1 MAINTMSKFY
11 YGHNITS
18 SNCKLNFK
26 EGAGSELTA
35 TLDVGDYTLTDFA
48 TEVQR
53 VLNVAGALTYTV
65 SVARATRVITI
76 AATGTFTLLAA
87 TGTNIADGVFTL
99 AGYAAA
105 DVTGTSLVAGSA
117 SGSEF
122 IPQFNLQKYISF
134 DDQESA
140 SYSSVATSAGGSVEV
155 VSFGTDNF
163 MNCEIAY
170 QTNLTQAAG
179 SVVENQSGG
188 LDNLRTFMQYITAK
202 RKIEF
207 IPDRDSPSTYV
218 KCLLESTPSSGAG
231 TGFVLNEYLGT
242 LPGFFSS
249 GLLRFRK
256 VT

>member
-1 MAINTMSKFY
+1 MSKY
-11 YGHNITS
+11 YFGHNITS
-18 SNCKLNFK
+18 GNSKLDFK

-35 TLDVGDYTLTDFA
+35 TLSVGDYTLTEFGA
-48 TEVQR
+48 ELER
-53 VLNVAGALTYTV
+53 VLNIAGALTYTV
-65 SVARATRVITI
+65 SITRATRIITI

-87 TGTNIADGVFTL
+87 TGSNIANGVFTL
-99 AGYAAA
+99 AGYAAS
-105 DVTGTSLVAGSA
+105 DVAGTSLVAGSA

-122 IPQFNLQKYISF
+122 LPQFKLQKFVSF

-155 VSFGTDNF
+155 FSFGIDNF
-163 MNCEIAY
+163 MNCSIEY

-207 IPDRDSPSTYV
+207 IPDRDTTGTYV

>member
-1 MAINTMSKFY
+1 MSKFY
-11 YGHNITS
+11 YGHNVTS
-18 SNCKLNFK
+18 SNSKLDFI

-35 TLDVGDYTLTDFA
+35 TLNVGDYSLTEYV
-48 TEVQR
+48 TELQR
-53 VLNVAGALTYTV
+53 ALNDAGALTFTV
-65 SVARATRVITI
+65 TAARATRYITI
-76 AATGTFTLLAA
+76 AATGAYTLLAA
-87 TGTNIADGVFTL
+87 TGTNIANGVWTL
-99 AGYAAA
+99 AGYVATN
-105 DVTGTSLVAGSA
+105 VTGTSLVGTNG

-122 IPQFNLQKYISF
+122 LPQFKLQKFISF

-140 SYSSVATSAGGSVEV
+140 SYSNVATSASGLVEV

-179 SVVENQSGG
+179 SVVENQSSGS
-188 LDNLRTFMQYITAK
+188 DNLRTFMQYITTK

-207 IPDRDSPSTYV
+207 IPDRNTTGTYT
-218 KCLLESTPSSGAG
+218 KCLLESTPSNGNG
-231 TGFVLNEYLGT
+231 TGFVLTEYLGS

-249 GLLRFRK
+249 GTLRFRK